1 MKKNALQKTMALAL
15 TGAMAMT
22 ALTGCGGSEEPA
34 ASTTTDTKTETP
46 AADTKADA
54 PAADT
59 KADAPAA
66 DAAAPAVAGI
76 EGWTAFDSEVTLTI
90 PVYDRGQEGVPAI
103 GTGDNY
109 WEGWLQENFGDK
121 YNIKL
126 EFEPIARG
134 GVLEAYNLL
143 AAAEDLPTFL
153 MEYDY
158 PKQAQWVADGFC
170 TTYDMEQFKTIA
182 PNYYQRMVDLDQIKY
197 TTMNDETYFVLAE
210 RPYYNTNYTFI
221 TWVRMDWLEA
231 VGYDHI
237 PATRAE
243 YVDAMTK
250 IQEAG
255 LCKHPAGGSMTT
267 GTAGMDQ
274 NYGFRTYPL
283 NEENWAM
290 YGDYAIPALG
300 DEANKKLLKE
310 ANENYN
316 LGFTDP
322 DFYTID
328 AATAE
333 ANFVNGNAYQ
343 YSAYISADMPV
354 LKSFYENN
362 PDAKLAVTI
371 QNNVEDTEAGK
382 VPAFRSN
389 NPFGM
394 MISFSSQA
402 TEDEIKAAMMYM
414 EWSIQEENLLT
425 YQWGIEGEHY
435 TVENGLPASVADYA
449 GDKKQGYNNNK
460 DYWCVAIEARNAG
473 TIEDVIKASS
483 PKGLPQDFT
492 DDIIKNY
499 YEQVAAWEKGW
510 VPTDCM
516 FATDIP
522 AVAEYQGTLLSL
534 YAELRDALVMCDP
547 AEFDAL
553 YDSSAEKYAAAGYQE
568 IADQRL
574 EALNNGLS
582 SRLQ

>member
-1 MKKNALQKTMALAL
+1 MKKNTLQKVLAAALV
-15 TGAMAMT
+15 GAMAMGTLT
-22 ALTGCGGSEEPA
+22 ACGNNDTEASSAASGSAASSAAGSE
-34 ASTTTDTKTETP
+34 
-46 AADTKADA
+46 
-54 PAADT
+54 
-59 KADAPAA
+59 
-66 DAAAPAVAGI
+66 AVSGDSNAEVVPGI
-76 EGWTAFDSEVTLTI
+76 EGYVPFEQQVTLTI
-90 PVYDRGQEGVPAI
+90 PVYDRGKEGVPAI
-103 GTGDNY
+103 GTGANY

-143 AAAEDLPTFL
+143 AASEDLPTFL

-158 PKQAQWVADGFC
+158 PKQAQWVADGFL
-170 TTYDMEQFKTIA
+170 TTYDLDEFATIA
-182 PNYYQRMVDLDQIKY
+182 PTYYQRMVDLDQIQY

-210 RPYYNTNYTFI
+210 RPYYNTNYTFM
-221 TWVRMDWLEA
+221 TWYRMDWLEQ

-255 LCKHPAGGSMTT
+255 ICEHPAGGSMTT

-274 NYGFRTYPL
+274 NYAFRDYPT
-283 NEENWAM
+283 NEEEWAM

-300 DEANKKLLKE
+300 WEPNKKLLKE
-310 ANENYN
+310 ANENYQ

-333 ANFVNGNAYQ
+333 ANFINGQAYQ

-362 PDAKLAVTI
+362 PDAKLAVGI
-371 QNNVEDTEAGK
+371 QNNVADTEAGK

-394 MISFSSQA
+394 MIGFSSQA

-414 EWSIQEENLLT
+414 EWCTQPENLLT
-425 YQWGIEGEHY
+425 FQWGIEGEHY
-435 TVENGLPASVADYA
+435 TIGADGLPVSVADYS
-449 GDKKQGYNNNK
+449 GDKTQGYNNNK
-460 DYWCVAIEARNAG
+460 DYWCVTIEARNAG
-473 TIEDVIKASS
+473 TIEDMIKASS

-522 AVAEYQGTLLSL
+522 AVGEYQGTLLTL
-534 YAELRDALVMCDP
+534 YAELRDKLVMCDP
-547 AEFDAL
+547 ADFDAL
-553 YDSSAEKYAAAGYQE
+553 YEESAKKYAEAGYAE
-568 IADQRL
+568 IAEQRL
-574 EALNNGLS
+574 DALKNGLS
-582 SRLQ
+582 SRMK

>member
-1 MKKNALQKTMALAL
+1 MKKNTLQKVLA
-15 TGAMAMT
+15 TAMVGAMAMGT
-22 ALTGCGGSEEPA
+22 LTGCGSGEN
-34 ASTTTDTKTETP
+34 TP
-46 AADTKADA
+46 ATNDT
-54 PAADT
+54 PASASQESGSQTQEGGDT
-59 KADAPAA
+59 AA
-66 DAAAPAVAGI
+66 VPGI
-76 EGWTAFDSEVTLTI
+76 EGYTAFADQVTLTI
-90 PVYDRGQEGVPAI
+90 PVYDRGKEGVPAI

-143 AAAEDLPTFL
+143 AASEDLPTFL

-158 PKQAQWVADGFC
+158 PKQAQWVADGFL
-170 TTYDMEQFKTIA
+170 TTYDLDEFAFIA
-182 PNYYQRMVDLDQIKY
+182 PTYYQRMVDLNQIQY

-221 TWVRMDWLEA
+221 TWVRMDWLKQ

-237 PATRAE
+237 PANRAE

-250 IQEAG
+250 IQNAG
-255 LCKHPAGGSMTT
+255 ICAHPAGGSMTT

-274 NYGFRTYPL
+274 NYAFRDYPT
-283 NEENWAM
+283 NEEEWAM

-300 DEANKKLLKE
+300 WEPNKKLLKE

-333 ANFVNGNAYQ
+333 ANFINGQAYQ

-362 PDAKLAVTI
+362 PDAELAILV
-371 QNNVEDTEAGK
+371 QNNVADTDYGT

-394 MISFSSQA
+394 MIGFSSQA

-414 EWSIQEENLLT
+414 EWCTQPENLLT
-425 YQWGIEGEHY
+425 FQWGFEGEHY
-435 TVENGLPASVADYA
+435 TLDENGLPVGIADYS
-449 GDKKQGYNNNK
+449 GDKVQGFNNNK
-460 DYWCVAIEARNAG
+460 DYWCVTIEARNAG
-473 TIEDVIKASS
+473 TIEDMIKASS

-492 DDIIKNY
+492 DDIIENY
-499 YEQVAAWEKGW
+499 YQQVAAWEKGW

-522 AVAEYQGTLLSL
+522 AVGEYQGALLTL

-547 AEFDAL
+547 AKFDAL
-553 YDSSAEKYAAAGYQE
+553 YEESAKKYADAGYSE
-568 IADQRL
+568 IAQQRL
-574 EALNNGLS
+574 DALNNGLS
-582 SRLQ
+582 SRMK

>member
-1 MKKNALQKTMALAL
+1 MKKNTLQKVLA
-15 TGAMAMT
+15 TAMVGAMAMGT
-22 ALTGCGGSEEPA
+22 LTGCGSGEN
-34 ASTTTDTKTETP
+34 TP
-46 AADTKADA
+46 ATNDT
-54 PAADT
+54 PASASQESGSQTQEGGDT
-59 KADAPAA
+59 AA
-66 DAAAPAVAGI
+66 VPGI
-76 EGWTAFDSEVTLTI
+76 EGYTAFADQVTLTI
-90 PVYDRGQEGVPAI
+90 PVYDRGKEGVPAI

-143 AAAEDLPTFL
+143 ASAEDLPTFL

-158 PKQAQWVADGFC
+158 PKQAQWVADGFL
-170 TTYDMEQFKTIA
+170 TTYDLEEFAFIA
-182 PNYYQRMVDLDQIKY
+182 PTYYQRMVDLNQIQY

-221 TWVRMDWLEA
+221 TWVRMDWLKQ

-237 PATRAE
+237 PANRAE

-250 IQEAG
+250 IQNAG
-255 LCKHPAGGSMTT
+255 ICAHPAGGSMTT

-274 NYGFRTYPL
+274 NYAFRDYPT
-283 NEENWAM
+283 NEEEWAM

-300 DEANKKLLKE
+300 WEPNKKLLKE

-333 ANFVNGNAYQ
+333 ANFINGQAYQ

-362 PDAKLAVTI
+362 PDAELAILV
-371 QNNVEDTEAGK
+371 QNNVADTDYGT

-394 MISFSSQA
+394 MIGFSSQA

-414 EWSIQEENLLT
+414 EWCTQPENLLT
-425 YQWGIEGEHY
+425 FQWGFEGEHY
-435 TVENGLPASVADYA
+435 TLDENGLPVGIADYS
-449 GDKKQGYNNNK
+449 GDKVQGFNNNK
-460 DYWCVAIEARNAG
+460 DYWCVTIEARNAG
-473 TIEDVIKASS
+473 TIEDMIKASS

-492 DDIIKNY
+492 DDIIENY
-499 YEQVAAWEKGW
+499 YQQVAAWEKGW

-522 AVAEYQGTLLSL
+522 AVGEYQGALLTL

-547 AEFDAL
+547 AKFDAL
-553 YDSSAEKYAAAGYQE
+553 YEESAKKYADAGYSE
-568 IADQRL
+568 IAQQRL
-574 EALNNGLS
+574 DALNNGLS
-582 SRLQ
+582 SRMK

>member
-1 MKKNALQKTMALAL
+1 MKKNTLQKVFAVALV
-15 TGAMAMT
+15 GAMAMGTLT
-22 ALTGCGGSEEPA
+22 ACGGGNADGSSAAAGSAAGSSAAGSSAA
-34 ASTTTDTKTETP
+34 ASS
-46 AADTKADA
+46 
-54 PAADT
+54 
-59 KADAPAA
+59 
-66 DAAAPAVAGI
+66 DAAGSAAGNAVAGI
-76 EGWTAFDSEVTLTI
+76 EGWEPFAEQVTLTI

-109 WEGWLQENFGDK
+109 WEGWLQENFADQ

-143 AAAEDLPTFL
+143 ASANDLPTFL

-158 PKQAQWVADGFC
+158 PKQAQWVADGMC

-182 PNYYQRMVDLDQIKY
+182 PTYYQRMVDLGQIQY

-210 RPYYNTNYTFI
+210 RPYYNTNYTYI
-221 TWVRMDWLEA
+221 TWNRMDWLEQ

-255 LCKHPAGGSMTT
+255 ICEHPAGGSMTS

-274 NYGFRTYPL
+274 NYGFRDYPT
-283 NEENWAM
+283 NEEEWAM

-300 DEANKKLLKE
+300 WEPNKKLLKE

-316 LGFTDP
+316 LKFTDP

-333 ANFVNGNAYQ
+333 ANFINGQAYS

-362 PDAKLAVTI
+362 PDAKLAISV
-371 QNNVEDTEAGK
+371 QNNVADTEAGK

-414 EWSIQEENLLT
+414 EWCTQEENLLT
-425 YQWGIEGEHY
+425 FQWGIEGEHY
-435 TVENGLPASVADYA
+435 NLDANGLPVAVADYS
-449 GDKKQGYNNNK
+449 GDKKQGFNNNK
-460 DYWCVAIEARNAG
+460 DYWCVTIEARNAG
-473 TIEDVIKASS
+473 TIEDMIKASA
-483 PKGLPQDFT
+483 PVGLPQDFT
-492 DDIIKNY
+492 DDIIENY
-499 YEQVAAWEKGW
+499 YQQVAAWEKGW

-522 AVAEYQGTLLSL
+522 AVGEYQGTLLTL
-534 YAELRDALVMCDP
+534 YAELRDKLVMCDP

-553 YDSSAEKYAAAGYQE
+553 YEKYAKQYSEAGYAE
-568 IADQRL
+568 IAEQRL
-574 EALNNGLS
+574 QALKDGLS
-582 SRLQ
+582 SRMQ

>member
-1 MKKNALQKTMALAL
+1 MKKNTLQKVLA
-15 TGAMAMT
+15 TAMVGAMAMGT
-22 ALTGCGGSEEPA
+22 LTGCGSGEN
-34 ASTTTDTKTETP
+34 TP
-46 AADTKADA
+46 ASNDT
-54 PAADT
+54 PASASQESGSQTQEGGDT
-59 KADAPAA
+59 AA
-66 DAAAPAVAGI
+66 VPGI
-76 EGWTAFDSEVTLTI
+76 EGYTAFADQVTLTI
-90 PVYDRGQEGVPAI
+90 PVYDRGKEGVPAI

-126 EFEPIARG
+126 EFEPIALG

-143 AAAEDLPTFL
+143 ASAEDLPTFL

-158 PKQAQWVADGFC
+158 PKQAQWVADGFL
-170 TTYDMEQFKTIA
+170 TTYDLEEFAFIA
-182 PNYYQRMVDLDQIKY
+182 PTYYQRMVDLNQIQY

-221 TWVRMDWLEA
+221 TWVRMDWLKQ

-237 PATRAE
+237 PANRAE

-250 IQEAG
+250 IQNAG
-255 LCKHPAGGSMTT
+255 ICAHPAGGSMTT

-274 NYGFRTYPL
+274 NYAFREYPT
-283 NEENWAM
+283 NEEEWAM

-300 DEANKKLLKE
+300 WEPNKKLLKE

-316 LGFTDP
+316 LGFIDP

-333 ANFVNGNAYQ
+333 ANFINGQAYQ

-362 PDAKLAVTI
+362 PDAELAILV
-371 QNNVEDTEAGK
+371 QNNVADTDYGT

-394 MISFSSQA
+394 MIGFSSQA

-414 EWSIQEENLLT
+414 EWCTQPENLLT
-425 YQWGIEGEHY
+425 FQWGFEGEHY
-435 TVENGLPASVADYA
+435 TLDENGLPVGIADYS
-449 GDKKQGYNNNK
+449 GDKVQGFNNNK
-460 DYWCVAIEARNAG
+460 DYWCVTIEARNAG
-473 TIEDVIKASS
+473 TIEDMIKASS

-492 DDIIKNY
+492 DDIIENY
-499 YEQVAAWEKGW
+499 YQQVAAWEKGW

-522 AVAEYQGTLLSL
+522 AVGEYQGTLLTL

-547 AEFDAL
+547 AKFDAL
-553 YDSSAEKYAAAGYQE
+553 YEESAKKYADAGYSE
-568 IADQRL
+568 IAQQRL
-574 EALNNGLS
+574 DALKNGLS
-582 SRLQ
+582 SRMK